1 MNPVRRT
8 KTPIVL
14 TPGTPRRVIVEE
26 SPQMGFPLSPNRT
39 EALVRSALEEDQA
52 FNDVTTIA
60 TVLSTRRARGSL
72 VARTRQGGVI
82 AGIPLAV
89 SAFRVMDPKMTV
101 RVDVPDG
108 MPVRADS
115 CVLFLSGHA
124 RAMLSAERTALNF
137 LQRLSG
143 IATLT
148 RKYVDAV
155 AGTGVK
161 ILDTRKTAPGW
172 RVLEKYAVRA
182 GGGFNHRMDLGESI
196 LIKDNHLVAL
206 DGNIAKA
213 VARARKQSDGGK
225 PLRIEVECENTE
237 QVQAALDAGVDVI
250 MLDNMTIRS
259 TSASV
264 KMAKGKAILEASGG
278 VSLDNVRAIAETG
291 VDWISLGAI
300 THSAPALNLS
310 LDFATA

>member
-1 MNPVRRT
+1 MTPARRAGSPV
-8 KTPIVL
+8 VL
-14 TPGTPRRVIVEE
+14 TPGTPRRAIVES
-26 SPQMGFPLSPNRT
+26 SPLGFPLTADQT
-39 EALVRSALEEDQA
+39 EKLVRDALEEDQA

-60 TVLSTRRARGSL
+60 TVLSNRRARGAL
-72 VARTRQGGVI
+72 VARSKEGGVL
-82 AGIPLAV
+82 AGMPLAV
-89 SAFRVMDPKMTV
+89 SAFRVMDSKMTV
-101 RVDVPDG
+101 RVDVGDG
-108 MPVRADS
+108 MTVRDDTN
-115 CVLFLSGHA
+115 VLFLSGHA

-143 IATLT
+143 IATHT

-155 AGTGVK
+155 RGTGVK

-206 DGNIAKA
+206 DGDIAKA
-213 VARARKQSDGGK
+213 VDRARKQSDGADAM
-225 PLRIEVECENTE
+225 RIEVECDTTE
-237 QVQAALDAGVDVI
+237 QVQAAIDAGADIV
-250 MLDNMTIRS
+250 MLDNMQLRS
-259 TSASV
+259 IAASV
-264 KMAKGKAILEASGG
+264 KLGKGRVILEASGG
-278 VSLDNVRAIAETG
+278 ITLANVRAVAETG

-310 LDFATA
+310 LDFAPA